1 MKLAVTGK
9 GGVGKTTLAA
19 LIIKHLARQGTRVIA
34 IDADPDANLAS
45 ALGFADA
52 GGITPI
58 AEMEALI
65 EERTGAKP
73 GQSGS
78 FFTINPKVDD
88 LPEKLWREH
97 DGIRLMVMGTVK
109 KGGGGCV
116 CPESVLLKNLVS
128 HVVFYRDDV
137 VVMDMEAG
145 IEHLGRGT
153 ASAVDMIIVVV
164 EPGKAQRR
172 DRGQDP
178 RARGRPGHP
187 EDRHRGQQGALTAG
201 TRSSSARARRTSRSS
216 ASFPMTRGSSR
227 RTWRAPERRAVYE
240 DVVEGI
246 IKTDHGLPIGPQCA
260 CGPIAENAY
269 SQVRRPRV
277 LRFPHGHGRDRY
289 ARGQLLFQI
298 LVHVARDVLRA
309 RVRSPELLHL
319 VQDAR
324 GPGGRGS
331 P

>member
-19 LIIKHLARQGTRVIA
+19 LIIKRLARQGARVIA

-58 AEMEALI
+58 AEMESLI

-78 FFTINPKVDD
+78 FFAINPKVDD

-97 DGIRLMVMGTVK
+97 DGVRLMVMGTVK

-164 EPGKAQRR
+164 EPGKRSV
-172 DRGQDP
+172 
-178 RARGRPGHP
+178 
-187 EDRHRGQQGALTAG
+187 ETAG
-201 TRSSSARARRTSRSS
+201 RIRALAEDLGIRRI
-216 ASFPMTRGSSR
+216 
-227 RTWRAPERRAVYE
+227 
-240 DVVEGI
+240 GI
-246 IKTDHGLPIGPQCA
+246 AGNK
-260 CGPIAENAY
+260 
-269 SQVRRPRV
+269 
-277 LRFPHGHGRDRY
+277 
-289 ARGQLLFQI
+289 
-298 LVHVARDVLRA
+298 
-309 RVRSPELLHL
+309 VRSPGDEEFIRAGAGDIPVLGFLPY
-319 VQDAR
+319 DAR
-324 GPGGRGS
+324 LIEADLAGAGAPEVYEEVIEEILGKIKAE
-331 P
+331 

>member
-19 LIIKHLARQGTRVIA
+19 LIIRHLARQGARVIA

-52 GGITPI
+52 SGITPI
-58 AEMEALI
+58 AEMESLI
-65 EERTGAKP
+65 EERTGATP

-97 DGIRLMVMGTVK
+97 DGVRLMVMGTVTR
-109 KGGGGCV
+109 GGGGCV

-164 EPGKAQRR
+164 EPGRR
-172 DRGQDP
+172 SIETAERIRALSADLGIRRIGIVGNKVRGPADEEFIRAGACDMPVLGFLPYDP
-178 RARGRPGHP
+178 RLIEA
-187 EDRHRGQQGALTAG
+187 DLAGAG
-201 TRSSSARARRTSRSS
+201 
-216 ASFPMTRGSSR
+216 
-227 RTWRAPERRAVYE
+227 APSVYE
-240 DVVEGI
+240 DIIDSMLKIISADVV
-246 IKTDHGLPIGPQCA
+246 
-260 CGPIAENAY
+260 
-269 SQVRRPRV
+269 
-277 LRFPHGHGRDRY
+277 
-289 ARGQLLFQI
+289 
-298 LVHVARDVLRA
+298 
-309 RVRSPELLHL
+309 
-319 VQDAR
+319 
-324 GPGGRGS
+324 
-331 P
+331 